1 MMLRG
6 YVWSFDCGVK
16 FCSDEYDEKWSK
28 IWREKWTEIV
38 ECLKLWDLFLT
49 IHNREIRK
57 TLHNYSWK

>member
-16 FCSDEYDEKWSK
+16 FCSDEYDEKWTK

-38 ECLKLWDLFLT
+38 ECLKLWDLFLF
-49 IHNREIRK
+49 
-57 TLHNYSWK
+57 YP